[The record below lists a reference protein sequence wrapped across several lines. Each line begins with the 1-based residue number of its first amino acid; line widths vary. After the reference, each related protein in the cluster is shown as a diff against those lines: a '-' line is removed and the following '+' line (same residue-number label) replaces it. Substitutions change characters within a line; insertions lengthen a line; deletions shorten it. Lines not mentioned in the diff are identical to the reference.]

1 MSVSDPTAKAG
12 GLCLDSTATLRS
24 ARAAQLWLH
33 RPTHQGIPTI
43 GFGSYSLAGIKGSL
57 IGRGS
62 SHGKIALSHI
72 HTNHLLVAFG
82 CRVCSLNFKRDEQ
95 IELLAGLVLP
105 EFCSSEMCSL
115 LHEAH
120 VLVIARI
127 GHKHPP
133 VQGQDADQVSLL
145 QAVVPM
151 IVIGGGDVPGWLIQA
166 LVAFLGVACFACLS
180 ILLDLRP
187 ECLVGGAHL
196 AGDIAGHL
204 SRKLMDTAYLIVAIA
219 LQGSPTAHLA
229 MRETVVAHIVQGIAV
244 RQLGTSQRGELC
256 RIGMQFQLGG
266 DELFHSTRVLSF
278 TQYVKLVVL
287 VKRTTRPRPQQRNAA
302 FLPTA
307 QAGGLL
313 RRFVEHL
320 NICS

>member
-1 MSVSDPTAKAG
+1 M
-12 GLCLDSTATLRS
+12 
-24 ARAAQLWLH
+24 
-33 RPTHQGIPTI
+33 
-43 GFGSYSLAGIKGSL
+43 
-57 IGRGS
+57 
-62 SHGKIALSHI
+62 
-72 HTNHLLVAFG
+72 
-82 CRVCSLNFKRDEQ
+82 
-95 IELLAGLVLP
+95 
-105 EFCSSEMCSL
+105 
-115 LHEAH
+115 
-120 VLVIARI
+120 IARI

-151 IVIGGGDVPGWLIQA
+151 IVIGDGGGDVPGWLIQA

-244 RQLGTSQRGELC
+244 RSWVR
-256 RIGMQFQLGG
+256 
-266 DELFHSTRVLSF
+266 
-278 TQYVKLVVL
+278 
-287 VKRTTRPRPQQRNAA
+287 RNAA
-302 FLPTA
+302 NCA
-307 QAGGLL
+307 ES
-313 RRFVEHL
+313 V
-320 NICS
+320 CSFSLAVMSCFIVHVYYLSHSMSSW